1 MKEDTTLKINMYI
14 KETIQSKLATTF
26 AEFIMVSKYSK
37 LKLHLVIFTD
47 EPGDSANAVPH

>member
-1 MKEDTTLKINMYI
+1 MYI

-26 AEFIMVSKYSK
+26 AEFIIVWKYSK
-37 LKLHLVIFTD
+37 LKLHLVIFTV